1 MREYA
6 AALNCVRK
14 TTSPVTES
22 TTIIDGSAKNF
33 ELDRLWK
40 TLEIEVG
47 AIFSNA
53 CAGAA
58 ETTSARASSKPS
70 GRRRL
75 FNDLV
80 TRRRQ

>member
-1 MREYA
+1 MTDAGIRG
-6 AALNCVRK
+6 CVELRSK
-14 TTSPVTES
+14 TISPVNES
-22 TTIIDGSAKNF
+22 TTIIDGSAKNL

-58 ETTSARASSKPS
+58 ETTSEGLVASPVGADVYSMICY
-70 GRRRL
+70 
-75 FNDLV
+75 
-80 TRRRQ
+80 QA